1 MSLLYGIEEKNT
13 KQNENTDTEDRGMVL
28 EGRGWEVGKVIE

>member
-1 MSLLYGIEEKNT
+1 MSLLHGIEKNNT

-28 EGRGWEVGKVIE
+28 EGRGWELGEVIE